1 MARLSDLGEWERELM
16 LIKLKDLRPLGTPG
30 APDAMPWVSGP
41 ALNKRRVAI
50 VTSAGI
56 HRADDQPF
64 ADATAAEY
72 RIIPGD
78 VQANALVMSHLSSN
92 FDRTGFQQDINVV
105 FPIDRLHELAAAQ
118 VIGSVAA
125 FHYAFNGSTPT
136 PQLEPHARQLA
147 GLLKKDNVDA
157 VLLTPV

>member
-1 MARLSDLGEWERELM
+1 MARLNELGEWERELM
-16 LIKLKDLRPLGTPG
+16 LIKLNDLKPL
-30 APDAMPWVSGP
+30 DAQGGMPWVSGP
-41 ALNKRRVAI
+41 ALNQRRVAI

-64 ADATAAEY
+64 ADATAAGY

-78 VQANALVMSHLSSN
+78 EQAKALVMSHLSSN

-105 FPIDRLHELAAAQ
+105 FPIDRLHELAAER

-125 FHYAFNGSTPT
+125 YHYAFNGSTPT

-147 GLLKKDNVDA
+147 GLLKKDKVDA